1 MKKIR
6 RIMAIVI
13 VICAFFIGN
22 LTVNSV
28 YAKDNSVYLGGYT
41 CGFSLKTKGVTVV
54 AVTSVL
60 TENGKSSPS
69 KNSGIVVGDTIL
81 SLNGEQ
87 INSNVDIAKFLKGY
101 NGGAVVSEIIR
112 DNDKKLINLYPEKD
126 VNGNYRLGIFVKED
140 LQGLGTVTFMTNDG
154 KFASLGH
161 PVSNEKGDI
170 LEVSGGSVYN
180 STIIGV
186 TKGIRGKA
194 GELKG
199 MFIGSK
205 PIGQITSNK
214 EEGMY
219 GELYNFNPLE
229 YKKIQTGKAIVGK
242 AQIYS
247 TIDGSTPSYY
257 DIEIVKTDFRQGN
270 NKNLVIKIIDKDLI
284 LKTGGILQGMSGSP
298 IIQNGTLVGAV
309 THVFIND
316 STRGFGISVENML
329 KNI

>member
-6 RIMAIVI
+6 KVLTIFI
-13 VICAFFIGN
+13 VICAFLVGI
-22 LTVNSV
+22 TTNSV

-69 KNSGIVVGDTIL
+69 KNSGIIVGDVIL
-81 SLNGEQ
+81 SLNGKDV
-87 INSNVDIAKFLKGY
+87 NSNMDIANFLKEY
-101 NGGAVVSEIIR
+101 DGGAVVSEILR
-112 DNDKKLINLYPEKD
+112 DNDKKLLNVYPEKD
-126 VNGNYRLGIFVKED
+126 LNGNYRLGIFVKED
-140 LQGLGTVTFMTNDG
+140 LQGLGTVTFMTNEG

-161 PVSNEKGDI
+161 PVANEKG
-170 LEVSGGSVYN
+170 EVLNIVDGSVYN
-180 STIIGV
+180 SSIIGV

-205 PIGQITSNK
+205 PIGKITSNK
-214 EEGMY
+214 EVGMY
-219 GELYNFNPLE
+219 GELYNFNPLD
-229 YKKIQTGKAIVGK
+229 YKKIQTGKAVVGK

-247 TIDGSTPSYY
+247 TIDGNTANYY

-270 NKNLVIKIIDKDLI
+270 VKNLVIKIIDKDLI

-316 STRGFGISVENML
+316 STRGFGISIDNML
-329 KNI
+329 K